1 MAVSEHAC
9 TTQSLVTVSVVSSVH
24 LRLVPD
30 GKRKIFAPTPT
41 SSLNLLLTS
50 SDEFYHFQFER
61 AVGDLNGRPRI
72 HRSHRATR
80 STRRHFVCTVTQ
92 GLVYNANQ
100 AAKRGE
106 NASRPSVLL

>member
-61 AVGDLNGRPRI
+61 AVGDLEFTD
-72 HRSHRATR
+72 HTA
-80 STRRHFVCTVTQ
+80 RRDRHDDIS
-92 GLVYNANQ
+92 Y
-100 AAKRGE
+100 
-106 NASRPSVLL
+106 VL